1 MADEKDN
8 KKSPPRAPQPPS
20 TLPVVN
26 QLSEGNKV
34 AVAQEKGISD
44 LNLVV
49 SNLFDATMQGTQH
62 MIDHLGK
69 ILNIQE
75 SQFALQQDIQRQ
87 AYERWLEEQRAKK
100 GEETKKPTDAE
111 GDKKDPANAPLG
123 FMTGLA
129 IVLGALAAEMAGL
142 DAAIRAVALPKIFKS
157 FKTGISSFA
166 NTLKNFDFKAFKK
179 NILLAFGVGEDGKKI
194 VVQGYKGLFRRPL
207 LGMVVDAVQ
216 GVFNAVDNLTLS
228 ATGTSLTDILKN
240 IGNIFDNIKNGVV
253 RQYRG
258 IVVGTQ
264 MQLDL
269 IKQSDLAQE
278 LAQLPGLIAE
288 KFKTVRNS
296 IMASVTAFT
305 QNSDFVKNISGM
317 FDNLPST
324 RQLKNLLPKGTGE
337 VLESLR
343 TFIGSF
349 DEGTG
354 MLGFFGK
361 ALDFLK
367 PLMKPFEFVLK
378 TVMRPFTQ
386 IVFTIIDFVTGFYE
400 GFTSTEGS
408 LLDKVGAGLEGGI
421 KGIIKGITEAVDL
434 IFVSLPAW
442 FLEQLGFE
450 KAAEG
455 MREFSFTE
463 LVDPIWD
470 AIKKF
475 FKTLFSGDIMGAGS
489 MVVGG
494 INDFIKALL
503 RMVLPDPTEDYGLLD
518 PRTYA
523 RMAIPD
529 SIYTYAGIN
538 PATGELL
545 EKKIEPKDTGK
556 GSGGAAGAKAIDQVK
571 MVPLPGSMSP
581 MTDNSQVAVTTV
593 NRAGDKQITY
603 VQKSWQQ
610 PMPLKPSSA
619 GMDY

>member
-8 KKSPPRAPQPPS
+8 KKSPPRAPQAPS
-20 TLPVVN
+20 NLPVVN

-34 AVAQEKGISD
+34 AVAQEKGIND
-44 LNLVV
+44 LNMVIT
-49 SNLFDATMQGTQH
+49 NLFDATVQGTQV

-129 IVLGALAAEMAGL
+129 IVLGALAAEMSGF
-142 DAAIRAVALPKIFKS
+142 DAAIRALALPKIFKS

-216 GVFNAVDNLTLS
+216 GVFNAVDNLTRS
-228 ATGTSLTDILKN
+228 VSGASLTDILKN
-240 IGNIFDNIKNGVV
+240 VKNILNTIKNGIVN
-253 RQYRG
+253 QYKG

-264 MQLDL
+264 KQLDL
-269 IKQSDLAQE
+269 IKQSDLAKE
-278 LAQLPGLIAE
+278 LAQLPELIAE

-305 QNSDFVKNISGM
+305 QNSDFVKNIRGM

-361 ALDFLK
+361 VFDFLK

-386 IVFTIIDFVTGFYE
+386 IVFTIIDFVTGFYD
-400 GFTSTEGS
+400 GFTGTEGGF
-408 LLDKVGAGLEGGI
+408 LEKVAGGLEGGI
-421 KGIIKGITEAVDL
+421 LGVIKGITEAIDL
-434 IFVSLPAW
+434 LLFGIPAW
-442 FLEQLGFE
+442 FLEKLGFE
-450 KAAEG
+450 NLAKG
-455 MREFSFTE
+455 WGEFSITE
-463 LVDPIWD
+463 IIDPAWN
-470 AIKKF
+470 AIKEF
-475 FKTLFSGDIMGAGS
+475 FKKIFSGDIMGAGS

-494 INDFIKALL
+494 VNDFIKALL
-503 RMVLPDPTEDYGLLD
+503 RMVLPDPTENFGILD

-529 SIYTYAGIN
+529 SVYTYAGIN
-538 PATGELL
+538 PATGEML
-545 EKKIEPKDTGK
+545 EQKVEPKDTGS
-556 GSGGAAGAKAIDQVK
+556 GAGGATGAKMNQNPIPQG
-571 MVPLPGSMSP
+571 VPLPGMMS
-581 MTDNSQVAVTTV
+581 DNSQIAVTTV
-593 NRAGDKQITY
+593 NRAGDRQVTY
-603 VQKSWQQ
+603 VNKSWNQ